1 MMEKWD
7 DRKDF
12 CFPSCCF
19 VEGVEKKWSDGKI
32 FYLVEIKK
40 KKDTIKKCKLHK
52 FTLMSLVNNLIYIYI
67 YISLIRK
74 KKKKLKLR

>member
-1 MMEKWD
+1 M
-7 DRKDF
+7 
-12 CFPSCCF
+12 
-19 VEGVEKKWSDGKI
+19 EKKWSDGKN

-52 FTLMSLVNNLIYIYI
+52 FTLMSLVNNLIYI
-67 YISLIRK
+67 SLIRK

>member
-1 MMEKWD
+1 MMEKWG

-19 VEGVEKKWSDGKI
+19 IEGVEKKWSDGNF

-40 KKDTIKKCKLHK
+40 KKDMIKKCKLHK
-52 FTLMSLVNNLIYIYI
+52 FTLMSLVNNLIYI
-67 YISLIRK
+67 SLIRK
-74 KKKKLKLR
+74 KKKKN